1 MRQAISSRCP
11 GIARATG
18 RVGNDKLMARTGGIK
33 GHSKGHSAHRWKGG
47 RTAQATIA
55 MDVIH
60 INQVGILLSDQQKVS
75 GGVNQYLGGIG
86 IGSAQRPGGS
96 GNRMQRPLVINME
109 ASHVGRLRA
118 RVGCIQDIEQ
128 AIAVAQADGTCSTG
142 GEYSRQGEMPIVDI
156 DHGDLIASGIHGK
169 QPRSLV
175 MCEDE

>member
-1 MRQAISSRCP
+1 M
-11 GIARATG
+11 
-18 RVGNDKLMARTGGIK
+18 
-33 GHSKGHSAHRWKGG
+33 
-47 RTAQATIA
+47 
-55 MDVIH
+55 IH
-60 INQVGILLSDQQKVS
+60 INQVGILLSDQQKLA

-109 ASHVGRLRA
+109 TCYVGRLRA

-128 AIAVAQADGTCSTG
+128 AIPVAQADGTSPAR

-156 DHGDLIASGIHGK
+156 DHGDLIAPGIHGK

-175 MCEDE
+175 VREDQ